1 MSKLNA
7 KQQRFAEQYLIDLNA
22 SQAAIRAGYS
32 PKTANEQGSR
42 LLTNV
47 KVQELIQAEREKLS
61 VATGI
66 SQKAVLD
73 RLWAIAMANP
83 NEIVKHR
90 RVNCRYCWGVGHK
103 QQWTA
108 GEYEAAQK
116 SSEAMNTASPDIAGG
131 LGFDRTR
138 PPHPDCPEC
147 HGEGLGQVFIEDTS
161 KLSGPAAVLY
171 AGAKEGKFGIE
182 IMMHD
187 QVAALVKIGM
197 HLGLFSTKVDVTGD
211 IKTTNL
217 NVNISADEAERRI
230 IELQKKIGIAH
241 G

>member
-1 MSKLNA
+1 MRKPTP
-7 KQQRFAEQYLIDLNA
+7 KQQRFAEEYLIDLNA
-22 SQAAIRAGYS
+22 TQAAIRAGYS
-32 PKTANEQGSR
+32 LKTAEQLGHQ
-42 LLTNV
+42 LLKKTS
-47 KVQELIQAEREKLS
+47 VQELISVAQQKLS
-61 VATGI
+61 SATSI

-83 NEIVKHR
+83 NDIVKHR
-90 RVNCRYCWGVGHK
+90 RVNCRYCWGLGHK
-103 QQWTA
+103 QQWTE
-108 GEYEAAQK
+108 GEYEAATK
-116 SSEAMNTASPDIAGG
+116 SAQVMKAPQPDIAGG

-147 HGEGLGQVFIEDTS
+147 HGEGVGQVHIEDTS
-161 KLSGPAAVLY
+161 KLSGPAAALY

-182 IMMHD
+182 IIMHD

-217 NVNISADEAERRI
+217 NVNLSADEAERRI
-230 IELQKKIGIAH
+230 IELQQKIGIAH